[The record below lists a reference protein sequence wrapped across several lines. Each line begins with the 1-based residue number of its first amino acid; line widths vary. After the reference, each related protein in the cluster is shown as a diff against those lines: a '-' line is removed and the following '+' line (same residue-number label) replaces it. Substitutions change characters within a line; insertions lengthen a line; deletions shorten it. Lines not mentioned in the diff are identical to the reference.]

1 MDNYQ
6 QFMDETM
13 CRPGYQWMGK
23 PINRCVA
30 AGDGR
35 PVKDPVNE
43 ITDPE
48 VIANEEN
55 TAAPAKRV
63 ANGRGSVRVNVNGI
77 VQKGTA
83 MGQSI
88 TI

>member
-1 MDNYQ
+1 MEKSVQ
-6 QFMDETM
+6 QIMDETM
-13 CRPGYQWMGK
+13 CRPGYVWNDTLK
-23 PINRCVA
+23 RCLG
-30 AGDGR
+30 AGG
-35 PVKDPVNE
+35 PVRDPVNE

-48 VIANEEN
+48 VITDEEN
-55 TAAPAKRV
+55 PAAPAKRV
-63 ANGRGSVRVNVNGI
+63 GNGRGAVRVNANGI